1 MPESSENIAYCHA
14 CGSPM
19 DVTSVA
25 PFSNVGCPSCG
36 KHTRVKRE
44 FGPYTLV
51 RRHAV
56 GGMSMVFVAQD
67 NTLDREVALKILSEE
82 YSADERRIT
91 AFEEEARITAS
102 FSHPHVV
109 RVLRTGKAFG
119 RFYIAMELV
128 PGGHFEHQIRERG
141 KIPEEEMLPLAIEV
155 AQGLKAAHAAGLI
168 HRDVKPGNIL
178 LDAEGHAKLVDFG
191 LALVTQGGK
200 AQATELW
207 ATPYYVPPETIEGY
221 PEDFR
226 SDIYAFGA
234 TVYHALAGHPSCGE
248 ETMATDVLREAKQ
261 RVVPL
266 SVADPTISADTCA
279 IIEKAMAYDP
289 HDRFA
294 SYDELISQ
302 LQAALKRLKTGAPT
316 AAEVSR
322 TVSRRRAKKKQAEL
336 VLFASVMLV
345 LSGAI
350 GGGVWWVTRKQPEK
364 TVVKPVVVDPIAVVP
379 EVPSSIDIVK
389 TYREA
394 HEAVASRDFEKATR
408 QFVELSENPSVQEP
422 TRTWAGVE
430 AVVAGYLNGRSS
442 EARRQAKA
450 GSDHATSVPEESAH
464 VGNYLIRTLGEM
476 GKLPAISGR
485 AFDSSSPD
493 ASHVMGWM
501 LAGLKNWEQGAMDEA
516 AIYLSA
522 VANARLSADDQW
534 IKVYQD
540 LAGDYLADHE
550 LLSGPVFGKLPAD
563 KAGCDAAVAELE
575 KVLASLKTRGRARF
589 NVRAWQID
597 LTRRASL
604 LAPPAGPSVPKAPT
618 TDLAEVM
625 TRLSEFAGECR
636 FLDAAK
642 YIKSLPADPQGA
654 KRASLLAVT
663 ESAAVFLAD
672 IEQDLV
678 KEPVSA
684 ELAMKSGEVVQKI
697 AADAEGRIVT
707 TDVDGKTM
715 AHRWSEFSPDALIA
729 LHRILVRNPKSE
741 LERLRR
747 HQCAIAFDWLA
758 GNRERGLSAA
768 ALLCQSS
775 PGFKQQW
782 ESVAGGLPK

>member
-1 MPESSENIAYCHA
+1 
-14 CGSPM
+14 M
-19 DVTSVA
+19 DVSSVA

-141 KIPEEEMLPLAIEV
+141 KIPEIEMLPLAIEV

-178 LDAEGHAKLVDFG
+178 LDAEGHTKLVDFG

-207 ATPYYVPPETIEGY
+207 ATPYYVPPETIEGN
-221 PEDFR
+221 PEDFS

-234 TVYHALAGHPSCGE
+234 TVYHALSGHPSCGE

-261 RVVPL
+261 KVVPL

-279 IIEKAMAYDP
+279 IIEHAMAYDP
-289 HDRFA
+289 KDRFA

-316 AAEVSR
+316 AAEVSQSS
-322 TVSRRRAKKKQAEL
+322 SRRRAKKKQAEL
-336 VLFASVMLV
+336 VLFGSVGLILLV
-345 LSGAI
+345 AV
-350 GGGVWWVTRKQPEK
+350 GGGILWVTRKEPEK
-364 TVVKPVVVDPIAVVP
+364 VVIKPVVVDPVGVVP
-379 EVPSSIDIVK
+379 EAPSSIDIVK

-394 HEAVASRDFEKATR
+394 HEAVAARDFEKATR
-408 QFVELSENPSVQEP
+408 RFIELSENPSVQEP

-430 AVVAGYLNGRSS
+430 AVVATYLNGRSA

-450 GSDHATSVPEESAH
+450 GAEHATSVPAESAH
-464 VGNYLIRTLGEM
+464 VGTYLIRMLGEV

-485 AFDSSSPD
+485 SFDSSSPD

-501 LAGLKNWEQGAMDEA
+501 LAGLKDWEQGAMGDA

-522 VANARLSADDQW
+522 VANARLSGDDQW
-534 IKVYQD
+534 IRVYQD
-540 LAGDYLADHE
+540 LARDYLADHQ
-550 LLSGPVFGKLPAD
+550 LLSSPVFEKIPSD
-563 KAGCDAAVAELE
+563 KAGCEAAVAELD

-589 NVRAWQID
+589 NVRAWQLD
-597 LTRRASL
+597 LTRKASL
-604 LAPPAGPSVPKAPT
+604 LGASKETPVQQTPS

-625 TRLSEFAGECR
+625 TRLSEFSGECR
-636 FLDAAK
+636 FVDAAN
-642 YIKSLPADPQGA
+642 YIKSLPADPQSA
-654 KRASLLAVT
+654 KRTSLLAVA

-672 IEQDLV
+672 IEQDLA
-678 KEPVSA
+678 KGPVTA
-684 ELAMKSGEVVQKI
+684 ELLMKSGEVVRSI
-697 AADAEGRIVT
+697 SADAGGKIVT
-707 TDVDGKTM
+707 TDADGKTLS
-715 AHRWSEFSPDALIA
+715 HGWNEFSPDALIS
-729 LHRILVRNPKSE
+729 LHRILVKNPKSE

-758 GNRERGLSAA
+758 GNRERALAAA

-775 PGFKQQW
+775 PGFKQLW
-782 ESVAGGLPK
+782 EGIASGLPK